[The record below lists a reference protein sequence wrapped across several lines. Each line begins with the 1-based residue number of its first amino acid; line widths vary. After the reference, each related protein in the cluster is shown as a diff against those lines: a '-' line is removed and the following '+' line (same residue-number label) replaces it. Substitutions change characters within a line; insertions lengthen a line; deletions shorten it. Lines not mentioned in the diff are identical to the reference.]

1 MANLDLLENS
11 IPVAPLKLAA
21 LPGSMEM
28 AKKVDSYLVQFRKE
42 LAERRNG
49 VSFSGYSED
58 SFLID
63 CECPRFGSGEAKGKI
78 NESVRG
84 ADLYIIQSRYPV
96 NIIRKRIP
104 SIRPSVIPRYP
115 SSSKSPAQKID
126 NGNSFCKVLF

>member
-28 AKKVDSYLVQFRKE
+28 AKKDDSYLVQFRKE

-84 ADLYIIQSRYPV
+84 ADLYIRLMSATTAHLQGLRLREPHV
-96 NIIRKRIP
+96 T
-104 SIRPSVIPRYP
+104 
-115 SSSKSPAQKID
+115 
-126 NGNSFCKVLF
+126 G

>member
-49 VSFSGYSED
+49 VSLS
-58 SFLID
+58 LIH
-63 CECPRFGSGEAKGKI
+63 I
-78 NESVRG
+78 
-84 ADLYIIQSRYPV
+84 
-96 NIIRKRIP
+96 
-104 SIRPSVIPRYP
+104 
-115 SSSKSPAQKID
+115 
-126 NGNSFCKVLF
+126 

>member
-49 VSFSGYSED
+49 VSFSGYSRSEERRVGK
-58 SFLID
+58 
-63 CECPRFGSGEAKGKI
+63 ECR
-78 NESVRG
+78 
-84 ADLYIIQSRYPV
+84 SRW
-96 NIIRKRIP
+96 
-104 SIRPSVIPRYP
+104 
-115 SSSKSPAQKID
+115 SPYH
-126 NGNSFCKVLF
+126 